1 MSKETFVYDVATHP
15 QVARWLR
22 QLAERQ
28 PQSFVRLTE
37 ENRTRIKKLLGSPDK
52 INKAS
57 EDKEWI
63 WKVERDNVVA
73 WVISGDLGTVM
84 NMYYPG
90 IHAVFQQ
97 DKTIGTQA
105 VGLLSE
111 LLESLTRSRVPF
123 AVGKK
128 R

>member
-1 MSKETFVYDVATHP
+1 MSKEAFIYDVGTHP
-15 QVARWLR
+15 QVARWLK

-28 PQSFVRLTE
+28 PQSFIRLVE
-37 ENRTRIKKLLGSPDK
+37 ENRIRIRKMLGKPDK

-57 EDKEWI
+57 DNKEWI

-73 WVISGDLGTVM
+73 WIISGELGTVM

-90 IHAVFQQ
+90 VHSVFQQ
-97 DKTIGTQA
+97 DKEIGAQA
-105 VGLLSE
+105 VALLGE

-123 AVGKK
+123 VVGKK
-128 R
+128 V